1 MRINLLAAGLMA
13 LLIGP
18 AVAAE
23 EFFVVQNPET
33 KNCKISNS
41 KDDGQHLLIGMSASA
56 GSPPKTTQGNRH
68 AVVGQ
73 AVAAD

>member
-13 LLIGP
+13 LLIAP

-41 KDDGQHLLIGMSASA
+41 KDDGQHLLIGMSGYPTVEEA
-56 GSPPKTTQGNRH
+56 K
-68 AVVGQ
+68 
-73 AVAAD
+73 VARDAAPGCKKVK

>member
-41 KDDGQHLLIGMSASA
+41 KDDGQHFLIGMSASA
-56 GSPPKTTQGNRH
+56 GSPPKTSARK
-68 AVVGQ
+68 
-73 AVAAD
+73 

>member
-1 MRINLLAAGLMA
+1 MVFVVGSA
-13 LLIGP
+13 L
-18 AVAAE
+18 AAE

-56 GSPPKTTQGNRH
+56 GSPPKTTQGNRL

-73 AVAAD
+73 TVVAD

>member
-41 KDDGQHLLIGMSASA
+41 KDDGQHLYNWNVGVGRFSAKNDA
-56 GSPPKTTQGNRH
+56 RK
-68 AVVGQ
+68 
-73 AVAAD
+73 